1 MNNQNINIVPT
12 GKRSVMCPRC
22 GKLLTRV
29 NKNDKKHHKVMCTH
43 CRKWIWFWAG
53 TQEFQIKEVPQR
65 TSASGMRFY

>member
-1 MNNQNINIVPT
+1 MNNQNIVPT

-22 GKLLTRV
+22 GKLLTWV
-29 NKNDKKHHKVMCTH
+29 NKNDKKHHKVMCT
-43 CRKWIWFWAG
+43 FWAG